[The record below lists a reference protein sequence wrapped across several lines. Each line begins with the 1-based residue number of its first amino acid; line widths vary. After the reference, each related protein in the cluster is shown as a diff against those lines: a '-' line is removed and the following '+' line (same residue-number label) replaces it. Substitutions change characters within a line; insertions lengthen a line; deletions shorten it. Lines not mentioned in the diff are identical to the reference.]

1 MTAPPPPAAD
11 DQPSRQRDNGSDRS
25 RALLLRGRSESAGPT
40 APAIE
45 LDEKRESLGSDPE
58 VPKGGPPGERS
69 NGSKTSRYPVS
80 EVAIVAWQM
89 APHRGR
95 PSKLDPVTQR
105 RIVAAVRAG
114 ASRRQAADAGGIS
127 RATLSR
133 WLSLGL
139 EPGAPERYAEFN
151 RAVRAAQDGAT

>member
-1 MTAPPPPAAD
+1 
-11 DQPSRQRDNGSDRS
+11 
-25 RALLLRGRSESAGPT
+25 
-40 APAIE
+40 
-45 LDEKRESLGSDPE
+45 
-58 VPKGGPPGERS
+58 
-69 NGSKTSRYPVS
+69 
-80 EVAIVAWQM
+80 M

-95 PSKLDPVTQR
+95 PSKLDPVTQQ

-114 ASRRQAADAGGIS
+114 ASRRQAADAGRVS

-151 RAVRAAQDGAT
+151 RAVRAAQDGAVRQRFADDRRDAERYRALVRQQGALPRLPA